1 MDVAR
6 CPMAPVVDDFDH
18 QARSYAQDPFP
29 VLERAFELS
38 PITWTDAHGGYYVV
52 TGYEEVRWIWSNW
65 EVFSGRPSVSI
76 PPGLGSERPLMP
88 VEIDPPDHAKY
99 RSLLNPVFSPRR
111 MRELEP
117 KIRTSADRLIDAF
130 VDRGSCDLIGEFAHI
145 LPTEIFVQML
155 GVPLEEGEQWRQ
167 WNHDVLHSYAEG
179 SGTERPKLA
188 GQAAMGRLYE
198 LLELRKA
205 ERADDIISVLIDARH
220 EGEGLTDDEIV
231 DMSYGLFL
239 AGLDTVQ
246 AALGVHYAF
255 LSQHSG
261 HRDQLVADP
270 SLIPT
275 AVEELLRWDSLVSAA
290 RTVTRDVEHAGV
302 EFKKGDRVLMVNRAA
317 DRDPRVWDN
326 PAEVDF
332 TRPSR
337 GTLVFGAGP
346 HRCVGSHLARLEL
359 QIAHE
364 RIHARIPDYRLAP
377 GARLEWH
384 TGTVA
389 GLSEVPLVWG

>member
-6 CPMAPVVDDFDH
+6 CPMAPVVEGFDH

-29 VLERAFELS
+29 ALERAFDLG

-52 TGYEEVRWIWSNW
+52 TGYEEVRWIWANW

-88 VEIDPPDHAKY
+88 VEIDPPDHTKY

-117 KIRTSADRLIDAF
+117 KIRASADRLIDAF
-130 VDRGSCDLIGEFAHI
+130 IDRGSCDLIGEFAHI

-167 WNHDVLHSYAEG
+167 WNHDVLHSYADG
-179 SGTERPKLA
+179 SGTDLPQIA
-188 GQAAMGRLYE
+188 GRAALDRLYE

-205 ERADDIISVLIDARH
+205 ERADDIISVLIDSRH
-220 EGEGLTDDEIV
+220 EGEQLSDDEIV

-255 LSQHSG
+255 LAQSPG
-261 HRDQLVADP
+261 HRDRLVADP
-270 SLIPT
+270 TLIPA

-290 RTVTRDVEHAGV
+290 RTVTRDVEYAGV

-317 DRDPRVWDN
+317 DRDPRIWDD

-332 TRPSR
+332 DRPSR

-377 GARLEWH
+377 DARLEWH